1 MRLPGLQDSRV
12 RVWHHE
18 KNLGVGGAMVT
29 GFRAALE
36 DDFDVVVKMDADD
49 QMDASELPILVR
61 LSS

>member
-1 MRLPGLQDSRV
+1 
-12 RVWHHE
+12 
-18 KNLGVGGAMVT
+18 MVT